1 VKRLLSLF
9 AAALLA
15 GCGSG
20 EPRGS
25 GCPGGSPGAEALGSR
40 QPGTMLGGGLVRV
53 PAALAPGEPGSEQV
67 FRFGQA
73 ARNVEETQPGQT
85 LVVTL
90 RDAGR
95 PRVTCADDHPLSGC
109 VTIDWFGGGD
119 GSGGGEPLENIVTLD
134 LRSGERTFYLW
145 ETGMLASEPPSRR
158 CAETAR
164 YTALGGVA
172 RRWVG
177 TLPEALAPGS
187 GIGFRL
193 VLTKFGPPEAAVAY
207 AVRVEPS

>member
-1 VKRLLSLF
+1 MLPLL
-9 AAALLA
+9 AAAFLA

-20 EPRGS
+20 DGS
-25 GCPGGSPGAEALGSR
+25 RPSACPGGSPGAES
-40 QPGTMLGGGLVRV
+40 PGAGRRGTRLGGGLIRV

-67 FRFGQA
+67 FRFGQK
-73 ARNVEETQPGQT
+73 ARNVKATRPGQT

-90 RDAGR
+90 RDASR
-95 PRVTCADDHPLSGC
+95 PRVTCAYDHPLSGC

-119 GSGGGEPLENIVTLD
+119 SSGGGEPLENVLTLE
-134 LRSGERTFYLW
+134 LRSGERTFYLS
-145 ETGMLASEPPSRR
+145 ETGILASDPPPSR
-158 CAETAR
+158 CAEAAR

-177 TLPEALAPGS
+177 TLPEALAPGG

-193 VLTKFGPPEAAVAY
+193 VLTKFGRPEVGVAY